1 MQNVKKRRF
10 SLIELL
16 VTIAVIAILA
26 GLLLPALNA
35 AREKGRGIACMAN
48 LKQIGMFLLS
58 YADDNDS
65 WSPQAIDTAFQS
77 GSATITQTWQDRL
90 MFYYMPNI
98 PVSNLHHVETKDG
111 KRKIRPIFACPGVGN
126 AEFPQSDTSS
136 VYRHYGINQ
145 HMAEHAKINIPA
157 YSGQRL
163 AKLRSPS
170 RRSWAADRGVN
181 TRTQVLDEN
190 VFYITGGAWK
200 LTQGYNI
207 GYRHVDY
214 ANFVF
219 ADGHTASRTFRNTP
233 ESFQDY
239 FFSSNNEN

>member
-65 WSPQAIDTAFQS
+65 WSPEDCDSAFQS
-77 GSATITQTWQDRL
+77 GSGPITQSWQDRL
-90 MFYYMPNI
+90 MYYYMPNI

-111 KRKIRPIFACPGVGN
+111 KRKIRPIFACPGIGN
-126 AEFPQSDTSS
+126 AEFPESDQLS

-145 HMAEHAKINIPA
+145 HMAKHDKINIPA

-170 RRSWAADRGVN
+170 RRSWAADRGPN
-181 TRTQVLDEN
+181 TVSGELEKLC
-190 VFYITGGAWK
+190 VYVTGGAWK
-200 LTQGYNI
+200 NTGYHI

-219 ADGHTASRTFRNTP
+219 ADGHTGSRTFRNTP
-233 ESFQDY
+233 ESYQDY
-239 FFSSNNEN
+239 FFSSDKGN

>member
-48 LKQIGMFLLS
+48 LKQIGMFLVS

-65 WSPQAIDTAFQS
+65 WGPQASDFAFQS
-77 GSATITQTWQDRL
+77 GSGSIVQFWQDRL
-90 MFYYMPNI
+90 MYYYMPNI

-111 KRKIRPIFACPGVGN
+111 KRKIRPIFTCPGIGN
-126 AEFPQSDTSS
+126 AEFPQSD
-136 VYRHYGINQ
+136 VLPIYRHYGINQ
-145 HMAEHAKINIPA
+145 HMADHSKINIPA
-157 YSGQRL
+157 YSGQCL

-170 RRSWAADRGVN
+170 RRSWAADRGPN
-181 TRTQVLDEN
+181 TISGELELSILYVR
-190 VFYITGGAWK
+190 GGAWK
-200 LTQGYNI
+200 NTQGYHI

-219 ADGHTASRTFRNTP
+219 ADGHTGSRTFRNTP

>member
-77 GSATITQTWQDRL
+77 GSGTITQTWQDRL

-181 TRTQVLDEN
+181 TLTQVLDEN

-200 LTQGYNI
+200 LIQGYNI

-219 ADGHTASRTFRNTP
+219 ADGHTGSRTFRNTP
-233 ESFQDY
+233 ESFVDY

>member
-1 MQNVKKRRF
+1 M
-10 SLIELL
+10 
-16 VTIAVIAILA
+16 
-26 GLLLPALNA
+26 
-35 AREKGRGIACMAN
+35 
-48 LKQIGMFLLS
+48 
-58 YADDNDS
+58 Y
-65 WSPQAIDTAFQS
+65 
-77 GSATITQTWQDRL
+77 
-90 MFYYMPNI
+90 YYMPNI

-181 TRTQVLDEN
+181 TQTQVLDEN

-200 LTQGYNI
+200 NTQGYYI

-219 ADGHTASRTFRNTP
+219 ADGHTGSRTFRNTP
-233 ESFQDY
+233 ESFVDY